1 MSQKW
6 KSLEDRMLYYRGLA
20 DYRLLPKSYVV
31 VMIDGRSFSKLI
43 KNKYEKPFDA
53 TFINYMNKTAQ
64 YVCEQVS
71 GCKMAY
77 VQSDEISFI
86 LTDFETPTT
95 DGFFG
100 YRLCKMHSLIAAMAS
115 GYFNRL
121 VTIDMLKEGKT
132 VEDIENQKLI
142 EFDCRAWNVP
152 SYNDAVA
159 WLLFRQIDCVR
170 NSKQQTAQ
178 TYLSHK
184 QLMNKD
190 TDEQIKLLL
199 DTVGVDWNKFNR
211 GEKYGRFIY
220 RKEETY
226 YNAERNA
233 TYIRRPFCVF
243 EAPNLMDEDERQ
255 KFLNSNIIPKRD

>member
-1 MSQKW
+1 
-6 KSLEDRMLYYRGLA
+6 MLNVLWYILFQFIC
-20 DYRLLPKSYVV
+20 LVV
-31 VMIDGRSFSKLI
+31 VFGFGWMYEEIKGANDWKTIVKLVFI
-43 KNKYEKPFDA
+43 ILLCQLCAYESA
-53 TFINYMNKTAQ
+53 
-64 YVCEQVS
+64 S
-71 GCKMAY
+71 GAFA
-77 VQSDEISFI
+77 E
-86 LTDFETPTT
+86 
-95 DGFFG
+95 
-100 YRLCKMHSLIAAMAS
+100 MAS